1 MNAAMIRVYN
11 PYINTQNFEKNVAT
25 NNTEKLLE
33 KNKVQDKLRISS
45 KQIDKGIEKYSSF
58 NSDNIISRDERDYF
72 KKLFPE
78 SKELI
83 ENHVLFT
90 RSGKTQS
97 IQVTKGIILD
107 NRI

>member
-1 MNAAMIRVYN
+1 MNAAMIRAYN
-11 PYINTQNFEKNVAT
+11 PYINTQNYEKNIAS
-25 NNTEKLLE
+25 NTTDKLLE
-33 KNKVQDKLRISS
+33 KNKVQDKLNIDS
-45 KQIDKGIEKYSSF
+45 KQIDKTTEKYGSF
-58 NSDNIISRDERDYF
+58 NTDKIISRDERDYF

-78 SKELI
+78 SKDLI

-97 IQVTKGIILD
+97 IQVAKGIILD